1 MDGDRMLVGLTGLAS
16 AVSTYLMFTMQLGGL
31 VAIFQSLAKQIFLL
45 GIWVGVLFI
54 VSGLVVKYIPD
65 LSAASPRLIRGGA
78 YLLVGLAV
86 LNLLFSAFGYPL
98 MSTQPYSGTLMQY
111 LASTTLGSYS
121 MQLLEIL
128 ILLALFL
135 GVFTLSFGPGFIVG
149 YFGNVPLFHKYH
161 LIVIGVGLLL
171 SMAMLGI
178 VFGFLV
184 WVFLLPYYFLG
195 VSIAYMARQEI
206 EFF

>member
-1 MDGDRMLVGLTGLAS
+1 MDGDKMLVGLTGLAS
-16 AVSTYLMFTMQLGGL
+16 AASTYLMFTMQLEGL

-54 VSGLVVKYIPD
+54 VSGLVVRYIPD
-65 LSAASPRLIRGGA
+65 LSAASPKLIRGGA

-111 LASTTLGSYS
+111 LESTTLGSYG
-121 MQLLEIL
+121 MQLFEVI

-135 GVFTLSFGPGFIVG
+135 GVFMLSFGPGFIVG

-178 VFGFLV
+178 VHGFLV

-195 VSIAYMARQEI
+195 ASIAYMVRQEI